1 MRWDTHIS
9 CYPFHYRWIRYYQ
22 SANAYLK
29 PSPTIRRIGN
39 GIYSVIL
46 FPSRSVS
53 KLSCWQ
59 ILIRGIRR
67 DTDGKTNR
75 YILELWNNG
84 YLIWYFSIFFSLFS
98 RNAYFRLV
106 SKRKKV
112 ESESESQNPLLSP
125 FWATFSLIIAKNS
138 ELLHRNIAGKKK
150 KDSLWLW
157 NYLSTSGFAKREIR
171 DTEISV
177 ARICGATANRCGN
190 TLWQMYTPS
199 KSRINAE
206 ERAIGGCAWL
216 IKAINRRLPSRC
228 KQPIIPTVQS

>member
-53 KLSCWQ
+53 KLPCWQ

-84 YLIWYFSIFFSLFS
+84 YLIWYFSIFFFSLFS

-150 KDSLWLW
+150 GKIVYGYGIIPPLPVLR
-157 NYLSTSGFAKREIR
+157 NERYAILKFRLREYAER
-171 DTEISV
+171 PRTDAVTHCGKCTRLLNRALMQRNARSV
-177 ARICGATANRCGN
+177 AARD
-190 TLWQMYTPS
+190 
-199 KSRINAE
+199 
-206 ERAIGGCAWL
+206 
-216 IKAINRRLPSRC
+216 
-228 KQPIIPTVQS
+228 

>member
-1 MRWDTHIS
+1 MSEPLKKKLNTRDKDKVATLAVRIIDTMRWDTHIS

-84 YLIWYFSIFFSLFS
+84 YLIWYFSIFFF
-98 RNAYFRLV
+98 FC
-106 SKRKKV
+106 
-112 ESESESQNPLLSP
+112 
-125 FWATFSLIIAKNS
+125 SLITRS
-138 ELLHRNIAGKKK
+138 F
-150 KDSLWLW
+150 DS
-157 NYLSTSGFAKREIR
+157 YRRERKLKMKVNPKIHF
-171 DTEISV
+171 
-177 ARICGATANRCGN
+177 C
-190 TLWQMYTPS
+190 
-199 KSRINAE
+199 
-206 ERAIGGCAWL
+206 
-216 IKAINRRLPSRC
+216 LPFEQRFH
-228 KQPIIPTVQS
+228 